1 MTEKKVENTWKY
13 IGIMGVG
20 AVAFNQLQGSP
31 NLWVSLILIVFT
43 IGSFIMYFK
52 DK

>member
-1 MTEKKVENTWKY
+1 MNETKEENIWKY

-20 AVAFNQLQGSP
+20 AVGLNQLQGSP
-31 NLWVSLILIVFT
+31 NLWVSFFLIVFT
-43 IGSFIMYFK
+43 IVSFVMHFK

>member
-1 MTEKKVENTWKY
+1 MSEKKVENTWKY

-31 NLWVSLILIVFT
+31 NLWVSLILIAFT
-43 IGSFIMYFK
+43 IGSFTIYFK
-52 DK
+52 NE